1 MPIMLVML
9 QSPSDQTRV
18 YAARALSMLPPEAY
32 TAVTTAILTSPVDVL
47 GHLLTQLSGDAP
59 STNRS
64 WYAALMGQ
72 CTPRFDPPELKKI
85 SDAGAVP
92 YLLKLLQEANGQ
104 KSKIRTLRCLSV
116 GCRSYVPP
124 WHTALQHY
132 TACEASSPC
141 IHLL

>member
-1 MPIMLVML
+1 MPIMIVML

-32 TAVTTAILTSPVDVL
+32 TAVTTAILASPMDVL

-92 YLLKLLQEANGQ
+92 YLLKLLKEADGQ